1 MRKIYVSAITLIF
14 FSFTMLIVAS
24 CKKDGF
30 LAATTTTNLTQQTV
44 FKDSANAEGF
54 LANIYSNIGFA
65 ILPSRFVYSPGGANV
80 VCGGL
85 DAAGDE
91 SEVSHAFSTAAFA
104 FATGSINAINV
115 KPGSGY
121 DDPYNTCYTQI
132 RAVNQLFANIASV
145 PLKPANKASMVAEA
159 RFLRAWYYFI
169 LLEHY
174 GGVPIVGDQLFT
186 YTQPISAKRNTFEET
201 VNYITSQCDSAGASL
216 PTTQSGLNYGRAS
229 KGACLAL
236 KARVL
241 LYAASPLFN
250 NPTLQGG
257 FGPFFN
263 KTPQNLASS
272 PSIQALVGYP
282 SYDPNRW
289 KLAEDAAQAVIGLGT
304 YSLFTDSTNIGGY
317 GEVGAFQELF
327 TKRVN
332 SEYIF
337 QLMQGNSNAYLEG
350 LFQPPS
356 RTGANGAYP
365 YQGMVDAFPMKNGLP
380 IDDPL
385 SGYDATNPYANR
397 DPRLKYSITYDQSLM
412 GNRTPNGQIAGYS
425 PVNIYLNNSGG
436 ALSGG
441 TDAVYQGTLT
451 GYYNNKMLDPNAI
464 SEGFFN
470 TSQRCLPLIRYAEIL
485 LDYAEAAN
493 EFEGPTSLVYQAV
506 EAVRQRAG
514 LSPYQLPTGL
524 STDQMRTYIQ
534 NERRVELAY
543 EGHRFFDVRRWV
555 IADQAENFVAKGM
568 EVDRTNGVPTY
579 KIFDVRSHVFTTKMY
594 LWPFPQTEIGKG
606 AGLIQNPGY

>member
-1 MRKIYVSAITLIF
+1 
-14 FSFTMLIVAS
+14 
-24 CKKDGF
+24 
-30 LAATTTTNLTQQTV
+30 
-44 FKDSANAEGF
+44 
-54 LANIYSNIGFA
+54 
-65 ILPSRFVYSPGGANV
+65 
-80 VCGGL
+80 
-85 DAAGDE
+85 
-91 SEVSHAFSTAAFA
+91 
-104 FATGSINAINV
+104 
-115 KPGSGY
+115 
-121 DDPYNTCYTQI
+121 
-132 RAVNQLFANIASV
+132 
-145 PLKPANKASMVAEA
+145 MVAEA

-174 GGVPIVGDQLFT
+174 GGVPIVGDKLYT
-186 YTQPISAKRNTFEET
+186 YTEPISAKRNTFEET

-216 PTTQSGLNYGRAS
+216 PTTQSGLTYGRAS

-250 NPTLQGG
+250 NPTPGG
-257 FGPFFN
+257 FGPNGN
-263 KTPQNLASS
+263 KTPQDLASS
-272 PSIQALVGYP
+272 ADVKALVGYP
-282 SYDPNRW
+282 TYDKTRW
-289 KLAEDAAQAVIGLGT
+289 QLAENAAATVIGLGA
-304 YSLFTDSTNIGGY
+304 YGLYTDSANIGGY

-327 TKRVN
+327 TQRVN
-332 SEYIF
+332 NEYIF
-337 QLMQGNSNAYLEG
+337 QLMQGNSNTYLEG

-356 RTGANGAYP
+356 RTGANGAFP
-365 YQGMVDAFPMKNGLP
+365 YQGMVDAFAMKNGLP
-380 IDDPL
+380 ITDPN
-385 SGYDATNPYANR
+385 SGYDPTNPYANR

-425 PVNIYLNNSGG
+425 PVNIYLNNVGG
-436 ALSGG
+436 VLSGG

-493 EFEGPTSLVYQAV
+493 EVEGPTSLVYQAI

-524 STDQMRTYIQ
+524 TTDQMRTYIQ

-555 IADQAENFVAKGM
+555 IADQTENLVAKGM
-568 EVDRTNGVPTY
+568 EVDRTNGIPTY
-579 KIFDVRSHVFTTKMY
+579 KIFDVRTHVFNTKMY